1 MRRLVAIVVFMGCLV
16 ACGST
21 FNAPFSSG
29 SLPNNL
35 SVGGGSGK
43 ASARAE
49 SSNVA
54 SLSGPR
60 NVGTQ
65 VWLVPVPAG
74 DMLKLATNP
83 ELWPRARARVD
94 VLSLYQLHAYHDP
107 AFVCGK
113 PCGPNVLQAFLDAV
127 PGGFFRWINEQG
139 IDLGIE
145 APAVKEWS
153 CTEQLVRERNVA
165 PSVIALDNISASGGR
180 VSYISMDEPFTAGT
194 NTTDGGVFGGCALP
208 PPQVAT
214 MVKVYVDGVHERYP
228 EVKVGLIEAYPHSTA
243 GEIIS
248 YILELERVDVPVPY
262 FHLDFD
268 QPAVI
273 RERRDAR
280 IAQSDVR
287 RIREFCT
294 ARGIPF
300 GVILTG
306 LDGTSN
312 EQFATDTWAM
322 LRNVLPAVGVTEHT
336 IFQSWADDPPGDP
349 YSLKH
354 IPDTVP
360 ESNETSHTGQL
371 LRMLEYMGV
380 KPVS

>member
-1 MRRLVAIVVFMGCLV
+1 MHRFFAAVASLWCLI

-21 FNAPFSSG
+21 FNAPFSSS
-29 SLPNNL
+29 SLPNSIL
-35 SVGGGSGK
+35 VGDGSGK
-43 ASARAE
+43 ALTHTGL
-49 SSNVA
+49 SNGA

-83 ELWPRARARVD
+83 ELWPQARARVD
-94 VLSLYQLHAYHDP
+94 VLSLYQLHAYHDSE
-107 AFVCGK
+107 FVCGT
-113 PCGPNVLQAFLDAV
+113 PCGPNVLRAFLDAV
-127 PGGFFRWINEQG
+127 PGGYFRWVNEQG
-139 IDLGIE
+139 IELGME

-180 VSYISMDEPFTAGT
+180 VSYISMDEPFAAGT
-194 NTTDGGVFGGCALP
+194 APVGRGRGGCALP
-208 PPQVAT
+208 ASQIAT
-214 MVKVYVDGVHERYP
+214 MVKVYADGVHERYP
-228 EVKVGLIEAYPHSTA
+228 EVKIGLIEPYPYLTA
-243 GEIIS
+243 DEIIS
-248 YILELERVDVPVPY
+248 NILELERAGVPVPY
-262 FHLDFD
+262 FHLDYD

-280 IAQSDVR
+280 AAQSEVR
-287 RIREFCT
+287 RIREFCA
-294 ARGIPF
+294 ARDIPF
-300 GVILTG
+300 GIILTA

-322 LRNVLPAVGVTEHT
+322 LRNVLPIVGVTEHT
-336 IFQSWADDPPGDP
+336 IFQSWAEDPPGDLN
-349 YSLKH
+349 SLKH

-360 ESNETSHTGQL
+360 ESNEVSHTGQL
-371 LRMLEYMGV
+371 LRMLEFMGV
-380 KPVS
+380 KPAS